1 MTQDLRWALRWLRKN
16 QLFTVAVTAI
26 LALGIG
32 ANTALFS
39 IIDAVPL
46 RPLPYESSAGLVRI
60 EETGTRHRTVDITA
74 KEYLRWRNR
83 NDLFKKNRSA
93 SAGRRHSYRHQ

>member
-39 IIDAVPL
+39 IIDAVLCDRFHTNLPL
-46 RPLPYESSAGLVRI
+46 G
-60 EETGTRHRTVDITA
+60 
-74 KEYLRWRNR
+74 
-83 NDLFKKNRSA
+83 
-93 SAGRRHSYRHQ
+93 